1 MTQKR
6 RFAIIPSVRG
16 LSAEATAELAKQG
29 ASAVRNPLNPRG
41 ASDCGW
47 LFRISCLIDKTGL
60 TDFVN
65 DKSGLTEFDNRRRSG
80 ASERRSR
87 IEL

>member
-1 MTQKR
+1 MDR
-6 RFAIIPSVRG
+6 
-16 LSAEATAELAKQG
+16 
-29 ASAVRNPLNPRG
+29 
-41 ASDCGW
+41 GW

-60 TDFVN
+60 TDFDN

-87 IEL
+87 IELYEKPEIS